1 MFGDVIE
8 KKAVSLS
15 FVKKELAKIK
25 EPNYEQKLTKEYVNK
40 FSKLNWGDT
49 QNLIKDMEAADVPRF
64 KEKNIIK
71 LIDIMPETADELKAL
86 MAKETITLSKEN
98 IQKLLEILNK
108 YR

>member
-1 MFGDVIE
+1 MFGDVVE
-8 KKAVSLS
+8 KKTVTLS
-15 FVKKELAKIK
+15 FVKKEISKIK

-49 QNLIKDMEAADVPRF
+49 QKLIKDLEEAEIPRL
-64 KEKNIIK
+64 KEKNIVK
-71 LIDIMPETADELKAL
+71 LIDIMPENLDEIKAL

-98 IQKLLEILNK
+98 IQKILELLKK